1 MLFVEGKLGRIDPNR
16 CNSCMACADACP
28 ADAIKQ
34 WGREISFQ
42 EVMDDIRRDK
52 GYYDRS
58 GGGVTVSGGEPLLQ
72 ADFVAEVFKA
82 CREEGIHT
90 CCESTLCVPWEQIE
104 KVLPWTD
111 MFFTDIKHM
120 DSKIH
125 EEFTGVG
132 NERIF
137 ENQKKLVDFGK
148 EMVVRVPVI
157 PGINDDRSNIEKT
170 ADYILNELGGRIK
183 TLQLLSFMRLGEEK
197 YASLGRPY
205 GMQDLEI
212 DRPAFQKHVEE
223 MAAYFEERGIH
234 CTVGTREKEA

>member
-212 DRPAFQKHVEE
+212 DRPAFQKHVVE
-223 MAAYFEERGIH
+223 MAAYFEARGIH
-234 CTVGTREKEA
+234 CTVGTREKE